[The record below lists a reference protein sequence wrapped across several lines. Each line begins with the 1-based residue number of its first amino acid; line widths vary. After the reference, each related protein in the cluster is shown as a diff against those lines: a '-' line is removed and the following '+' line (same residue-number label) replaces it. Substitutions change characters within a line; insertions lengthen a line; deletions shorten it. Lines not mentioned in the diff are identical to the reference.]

1 MSLIIFH
8 KLLGIFCTV
17 AVGWAAGRMRW
28 LGEPAGGLDPA
39 RLLGNAAF
47 YIFVPALLFRATARM
62 DVATMPWAALAA
74 FFGPALLCVLA
85 VYAWHRLR
93 QPAPVAGTDL
103 AASERAAARPAT
115 RAFAATFGNSAQ
127 VGVPVVAALFGE
139 AGLGIHVALISLHA
153 LLLLTLCTMLVEL
166 DLARTRSLHEASAS
180 LWRTLKSTV
189 RNAVVHPVT
198 LPVLLGALWHA
209 TGLPLPGPVDETL
222 LLLGSAVAP
231 LCLVLIGIT
240 LAYTDTTHRAPRG
253 AGGAGHHPAQAA
265 GAAGGGAGGRPLGP
279 GPAGPGAAGGG
290 ADGRAAHRQ
299 QCADLCPAL
308 PHAGSRSHHRHRA
321 VDGGLHG
328 QRHAVAGG
336 AGAAGLAAQ
345 PPGWVCRSS
354 SASVADSTWPLASNT
369 TSKTFLSCPRCTC
382 QRHTGCPGWVA

>member
-1 MSLIIFH
+1 MSLIVFH

-62 DVATMPWAALAA
+62 DVATMPWSALFAY
-74 FFGPALLCVLA
+74 FGPAVAYVGA
-85 VYAWHRLR
+85 VYGWHRLR
-93 QPAPVAGTDL
+93 QPAQAAGADL
-103 AASERAAARPAT
+103 DASERAAAQPAV

-153 LLLLTLCTMLVEL
+153 LVLLTLCTMLVEL

-209 TGLPLPGPVDETL
+209 TGLPLP
-222 LLLGSAVAP
+222 AP
-231 LCLVLIGIT
+231 ARI
-240 LAYTDTTHRAPRG
+240 RACC
-253 AGGAGHHPAQAA
+253 
-265 GAAGGGAGGRPLGP
+265 GGRVT
-279 GPAGPGAAGGG
+279 AA
-290 ADGRAAHRQ
+290 
-299 QCADLCPAL
+299 
-308 PHAGSRSHHRHRA
+308 S
-321 VDGGLHG
+321 
-328 QRHAVAGG
+328 
-336 AGAAGLAAQ
+336 
-345 PPGWVCRSS
+345 CRSLRF
-354 SASVADSTWPLASNT
+354 A
-369 TSKTFLSCPRCTC
+369 R
-382 QRHTGCPGWVA
+382 R

>member
-39 RLLGNAAF
+39 RLLGHAAF

-62 DVATMPWAALAA
+62 DVATMPWSALFAY
-74 FFGPALLCVLA
+74 FGPAVAYVGA
-85 VYAWHRLR
+85 VYGWHRLR
-93 QPAPVAGTDL
+93 QPAQAAGADL
-103 AASERAAARPAT
+103 DASERAAAQPAV

-139 AGLGIHVALISLHA
+139 AGLGIHV
-153 LLLLTLCTMLVEL
+153 LLTLCTMLVEL

-189 RNAVVHPVT
+189 RHAVVHPVT

-209 TGLPLPGPVDETL
+209 TGLPLPGPLDETL
-222 LLLGSAVAP
+222 VLLGSAVAP

-240 LAYTDTTHRAPRG
+240 LAYTNTRTVR
-253 AGGAGHHPAQAA
+253 
-265 GAAGGGAGGRPLGP
+265 
-279 GPAGPGAAGGG
+279 
-290 ADGRAAHRQ
+290 RAAR
-299 QCADLCPAL
+299 AALGTTLLKLLVLPAL
-308 PHAGSRSHHRHRA
+308 
-321 VDGGLHG
+321 VL
-328 QRHAVAGG
+328 AVAHWGLG
-336 AGAAGLAAQ
+336 LQGLALQVVVLMAALPTGSNVLIFAQ
-345 PPGWVCRSS
+345 RYRTLE
-354 SASVADSTWPLASNT
+354 AEATTAIMLSTLGYMATVTLWLAV
-369 TSKTFLSCPRCTC
+369 LARL
-382 QRHTGCPGWVA
+382 A